1 MGINQCTSIQNNKHY
16 IDFFETKLKSKT
28 SLIQWSIV
36 IEYNEIKQ
44 QILKKRKL
52 KESSYIKVSPKYKS
66 ISSYISLEKQKDIFH
81 QWFSLIG
88 NNIINEDKK
97 GEMIKNFD
105 YSINRILTNIFVKHH
120 HKFVNL
126 MIDNPPKSL
135 RILLWKIANGLTQDE
150 IKKRANYYEYLIFEP
165 VSFKINEQIK
175 KDLNRTFFHYELYTP
190 QHIQKLYNILKVF
203 SNLDKDIGYCQG
215 INFIVKVILQCTNF
229 NEADAFSLLTYIF
242 EKIRGYFLENFPLL
256 QLNIFIFDYFFKKF
270 FDNLFR
276 HFSKLEIPYE
286 LWVGKWMQ
294 TLYTIYFPIEI
305 TVRLF
310 DCLLAY
316 DFDFVIFFSLSII
329 KHYEKELVK
338 FTDLSEIIEFF
349 REIFSPGKIVPI
361 NEINFDSIVHI
372 DKIISYAKELYTNS
386 SNKEL
391 VDSLKKEFLK
401 SSNFDNTIFSKK
413 YDYSY
418 IKSTKT
424 FTTQTTNDLSFSS
437 TFQGNAIKNSHTF
450 QKIFSESKKEEDLFA
465 DDINIDC
472 EECNINETM
481 NTKILPFRIMR
492 PNMRKKI

>member
-16 IDFFETKLKSKT
+16 IDFFETKLKSST
-28 SLIQWSIV
+28 SVIQFNIV
-36 IEYNEIKQ
+36 NEYNEIKQ

-52 KESSYIKVSPKYKS
+52 KDLSYIKVSTKYKS

-88 NNIINEDKK
+88 NNIINEEKK
-97 GEMIKNFD
+97 GEMITNFD
-105 YSINRILTNIFVKHH
+105 YSINRILTNIYVKYHQ
-120 HKFVNL
+120 KFVNL
-126 MIDNPPKSL
+126 MIYNPPKSI
-135 RILLWKIANGLTQDE
+135 RIILWKIANGLTQDE
-150 IKKRANYYEYLIFEP
+150 IQKRYNYYEYLLFEP
-165 VSFKINEQIK
+165 VSYQINEQIK
-175 KDLNRTFFHYELYTP
+175 KDLNRTFFHYEVYTP

-242 EKIRGYFLENFPLL
+242 ENIRGYFLENFPLL
-256 QLNIFIFDYFFKKF
+256 QLNIFIFDYFFNKLF
-270 FDNLFR
+270 NNLFH
-276 HFSKLEIPYE
+276 HFSVMEIPYE

-305 TVRLF
+305 TIRLF

-316 DFDFVIFFSLSII
+316 GFDFVIFFSLSIV
-329 KHYEKELVK
+329 KHYEKELMT

-349 REIFSPGKIVPI
+349 REIFSPVKMVSI
-361 NEINFDSIVHI
+361 NEINFDNIVHI

-386 SNKEL
+386 SNKGL
-391 VDSLKKEFLK
+391 VDNLKKEFLK
-401 SSNFDNTIFSKK
+401 NSNFDNKIFDMK
-413 YDYSY
+413 YEYCY

-437 TFQGNAIKNSHTF
+437 TIRGNTINNSHTF
-450 QKIFSESKKEEDLFA
+450 HKIFSENKKEEDLIL
-465 DDINIDC
+465 DDINIEC
-472 EECNINETM
+472 EECGINETM
-481 NTKILPFRIMR
+481 NTKILPFRIMK
-492 PNMRKKI
+492 PNTCKKI

>member
-16 IDFFETKLKSKT
+16 IDFFETKLKSRS
-28 SLIQWSIV
+28 SLIQFSIV
-36 IEYNEIKQ
+36 NEYNEIKQ

-52 KESSYIKVSPKYKS
+52 KESRYIKVSPKYKS

-81 QWFSLIG
+81 RWFSLIG

-97 GEMIKNFD
+97 EEMIKNFD
-105 YSINRILTNIFVKHH
+105 YSINKILTNISIKHH

-135 RILLWKIANGLTQDE
+135 RIVLWKISIGLTQDE
-150 IKKRANYYEYLIFEP
+150 IKKRSNYYDYLLFEP

-229 NEADAFSLLTYIF
+229 NEGDAFSLLTYFF
-242 EKIRGYFLENFPLL
+242 ENIRGYFLENFPLL
-256 QLNIFIFDYFFKKF
+256 QLNIFIFDYFFKKL
-270 FDNLFR
+270 FDNLFL
-276 HFSKLEIPYE
+276 HFSKVEIPYE

-294 TLYTIYFPIEI
+294 TLYTIYFPIDI
-305 TVRLF
+305 TIRLF

-316 DFDFVIFFSLSII
+316 DFDFVIFFSLSIV
-329 KHYEKELVK
+329 KYYEKDLMK
-338 FTDLSEIIEFF
+338 FSDLSEIIEFF
-349 REIFSPGKIVPI
+349 REIFSPGKMVPI
-361 NEINFDSIVHI
+361 NEINFDGIVHI
-372 DKIISYAKELYTNS
+372 DKIISYAKDLYTNS
-386 SNKEL
+386 LNKEL
-391 VDSLKKEFLK
+391 IESLKKEFLK
-401 SSNFDNTIFSKK
+401 NSNFDNTILYSK
-413 YDYSY
+413 YDYTY

-437 TFQGNAIKNSHTF
+437 TNQGNAIKNSHTF
-450 QKIFSESKKEEDLFA
+450 HKIFSENKKEEDLFL
-465 DDINIDC
+465 DEINIDC

-492 PNMRKKI
+492 PNMCKKI